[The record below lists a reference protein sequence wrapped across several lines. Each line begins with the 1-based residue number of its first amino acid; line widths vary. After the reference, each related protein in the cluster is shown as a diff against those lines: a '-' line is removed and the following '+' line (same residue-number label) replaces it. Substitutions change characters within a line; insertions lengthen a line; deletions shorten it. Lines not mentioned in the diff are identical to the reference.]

1 MRQDMTAIRDFEV
14 GEIVEGFYAAL
25 NVEERDFKDTSKG
38 RFLSLELRD
47 KTGEASAKW
56 WDWGKSGLTL
66 AEIPLGTIVKVRG
79 RVESYR
85 EQKQVVIG
93 KLRPALRD
101 EYNPDDLI
109 QTSEQSE
116 EQIIGRISALR
127 EKISDPY
134 ILQLTN
140 SFFDDEEIF
149 AAYLNA
155 AAAERNHH
163 AFVRGLA
170 EHSCNVTELVLS
182 IAQHYQYLN
191 EDLLIFGG
199 LFHDYGKIQSYH
211 VSTTIQY
218 SLEGR
223 LVDHISLA
231 DAEISARAQKID
243 GFPSNLLLRIRHLIL
258 SHHGIKEYGSPVEPK
273 TPEAILLNYADL
285 IDSRMEMVR
294 NGRESLDTGGWAFVR
309 PLRKNI
315 YYGPVAVQAEEE
327 PDE

>member
-1 MRQDMTAIRDFEV
+1 MTAIKDFTT
-14 GEIVEGFYAAL
+14 GEIIEGFYAAL

-47 KTGEASAKW
+47 KTGEATAKW

-66 AEIPLGTIVKVRG
+66 ADIPIGVVVKVRG
-79 RVESYR
+79 RVEEYR

-93 KLRPALRD
+93 KMRPALPE
-101 EYNPDDLI
+101 EYDPAILI
-109 QTSEQSE
+109 PTSEQSE
-116 EQIIGRISALR
+116 EQVVERINALR
-127 EKISDPY
+127 DKISDPY
-134 ILQLTN
+134 IKLLTD

-149 AAYLNA
+149 AGYLRA

-182 IAQHYQYLN
+182 IAQHYHHLN
-191 EDLLIFGG
+191 PDLLIFGG
-199 LFHDYGKIQSYH
+199 LFHDYGKLQSYDI
-211 VSTTIQY
+211 STTIQY

-231 DAEISARAQKID
+231 DAEITSHAQKIE
-243 GFPSNLLLRIRHLIL
+243 GFPANLLLRIRHLIL
-258 SHHGIKEYGSPVEPK
+258 SHHGIKEYGSPVEPL

-294 NGRESLDTGGWAFVR
+294 LGRRVIDTGGWAYVK

-315 YYGPVAVQAEEE
+315 YYGPMEDEESSLPKE
-327 PDE
+327 D

>member
-1 MRQDMTAIRDFEV
+1 MTAIKDFEV
-14 GEIVEGFYAAL
+14 GEIIEGYYAAL

-66 AEIPLGTIVKVRG
+66 ADIPLGTIIKVRG
-79 RVESYR
+79 RVEAYR
-85 EQKQVVIG
+85 EQKQIVIG
-93 KLRPALRD
+93 KMRPAERD
-101 EYNPDDLI
+101 EYNPEDLI

-116 EQIIGRISALR
+116 EEIIARISALR
-127 EKISDPY
+127 EQINDPFVQ
-134 ILQLTN
+134 QLTN

-182 IAQHYQYLN
+182 IGKHYQHIN
-191 EDLLIFGG
+191 TDILIFGG
-199 LFHDYGKIQSYH
+199 LFHDYGKIQSYN

-223 LVDHISLA
+223 LVDHISIA
-231 DAEISARAQKID
+231 DAEIAAHAQRIEE
-243 GFPSNLLLRIRHLIL
+243 FPSNLLLRIRHLIL

-294 NGRESLDTGGWAFVR
+294 TGRESLDIGGWAYVR

-315 YYGPVAVQAEEE
+315 YYGPISE
-327 PDE
+327 PDSEDK